1 MKKTFTLLFALLFS
15 TTLLAQHPGQH
26 GRGGKDHPKPMN
38 IEAMVSDLSAIQK
51 KKLETITSESK
62 KRVEGIQAELNT
74 LRQQIRSLMMQ
85 DGDNS
90 AKLFPLLDRE
100 GVLQAELTKE
110 MYTTRIQVD
119 AVLTPEQLKEFR
131 ARMEADRKKHH
142 GKPEGKPKDKGPAPR
157 PRR

>member
-1 MKKTFTLLFALLFS
+1 
-15 TTLLAQHPGQH
+15 
-26 GRGGKDHPKPMN
+26 MN